1 MIQEH
6 IYTQDINRSINGVI
20 KASSTADLAN
30 EVKEYVITAEQQKKS
45 LLPALFKMLVPP
57 AVPTC
62 VWISGDFGS
71 GKSHLLKIL
80 SYVLENQLAVDGR
93 KVADIFAD
101 KAGDDFE
108 LRADITNACRIPT
121 ETVLFNIQEKLDGV
135 SKNSVD
141 PVLNIFLKEFNRK
154 LGFDDKK
161 PEIAEIERYFASKGK
176 YQFLK
181 DEYQRL
187 YGVSWEEKGRKTVLL
202 QLQKLAK
209 IFAEMEGIDE
219 QTAYNN
225 LKSAIDNYKLDTDGF
240 VALVKDHLD
249 KSAPGTRFIFFVD
262 EVGQF
267 IGKDVH
273 RMLSLQTIAEGLV
286 DKTGGRATL
295 MVTSQMDI
303 DTTLGNLEKQQE
315 YDFSRIQGRFT
326 TRINL
331 TSANADE
338 VIQRRLLEKKQEP
351 EAELCEIYAGQKNI
365 MKSLFNFGDN
375 SQFVSR
381 YKSAEEFAVDFPFID
396 YQFNLVQAAIIEL
409 SKNNAFSGKQQS
421 VGERSLLSIAQE
433 VAKAYKDYDLTRIVR
448 FCDMY
453 KGIQGSLQAKIQ
465 NDILQAER
473 TLGDEMALD
482 VLKTLFLVKYVKG
495 FPSTVDNITKILL
508 PTLDTDFPEYRKK
521 VQEALNLLVRQSY
534 VEKGAND
541 EYHYQTNEEKD
552 IENEIKQEELAP
564 DAINNELMKIFRD
577 EIFPES
583 KIKLNGSS
591 NKVFPFGRF
600 VDGNQDGRDFE
611 ISIHF
616 ATPLGEDLS
625 NEGNALMYSAR
636 NGSHLCVV
644 LGEDKYLGED
654 IAMFKKAD
662 KCLTRLLSSNTDK
675 YRLQIITD
683 KRRVNAGRLENIK
696 ARIAELTKGAR
707 LYIGGN
713 ELTDIRSTDIRTRLN
728 EGMMRLIEKIYRNL
742 SMLQVDYDD
751 AMLKRVIN
759 APESGALFAETMD
772 NAETEV
778 FNKINSDK
786 RMSIRTKV
794 KDLVDYFKSNG
805 YGWYEMA
812 VLVILARLF
821 KMDKVS
827 FTSDGSRIEARDLY
841 YHLTNSNRQ
850 ANLIVDIEE
859 SITPSQITKLK
870 NLYKDTFNDEVCRFQ
885 SAKDVHQAFLDRL
898 NQEIQKLREL
908 RDGNRYPFATAL
920 DDIISGVERYS
931 RVAYPTLY
939 VKFKDVDDALADK
952 EDADTIR
959 EFVEGPQLR
968 IFKQICQLK
977 TGNQA
982 NLTYVD
988 SDLLDIINRIYDSAK
1003 PWNNMTEAAATL
1015 EKISAQISVKQEE
1028 ARQQISEKI
1037 ESKLLAITSLPEYS
1051 LIPENLKSQI
1061 QALFNAAK
1069 SQVREERYIGNLRS
1083 MSTDVDRAYD
1093 HSIGIINR
1101 WSEEEARKAAAA
1113 AAAAAGGGATGGS
1126 GTAEGNS
1133 GSGSGATPP
1142 ATQHRQMVSKQTAMN
1157 VHFDKSRLESEADVE
1172 KYIVELHHRL
1182 MDFISDN
1189 KIIMLN

>member
-6 IYTQDINRSINGVI
+6 IYTQDINRTINGVI

-80 SYVLENQLAVDGR
+80 SYVLENQLALDGR

-176 YQFLK
+176 YQYLK

-209 IFAEMEGIDE
+209 IFAAMEGIDE

-240 VALVKDHLD
+240 VALIKDHLD

-286 DKTGGRATL
+286 DKTGGRSTL

-303 DTTLGNLEKQQE
+303 DATLGNLEKQQE

-338 VIQRRLLEKKQEP
+338 VIQRRLLEKKPEP
-351 EAELCEIYAGQKNI
+351 EAVLCEIYAEQKNI

-433 VAKAYKDYDLTRIVR
+433 VAKAYQNYDLTRIVR

-577 EIFPES
+577 EVFPES

-696 ARIAELTKGAR
+696 ARIAELTKSAR

-728 EGMMRLIEKIYRNL
+728 EGMTRLIEKIYRNL
-742 SMLQVDYDD
+742 SMLENVEYDD
-751 AMLKRVIN
+751 AMLKGVIS
-759 APESGALFAETMD
+759 APESGALFAETMS

-827 FTSDGSRIEARDLY
+827 FTADGSRIEARDLY

-850 ANLIVDIEE
+850 ANLIVDVEE

-908 RDGNRYPFATAL
+908 RDSNRYPFASAL
-920 DDIISGVERYS
+920 NDIISGMERYS

-959 EFVEGPQLR
+959 EFVEGPQFR
-968 IFKQICQLK
+968 IFKQISQLK

-988 SDLLDIINRIYDSAK
+988 PELLDTINRIYDSAK

-1015 EKISAQISVKQEE
+1015 EEISAQISAKQEE

-1037 ESKLLAITSLPEYS
+1037 ESKLQAITSLPEYAS
-1051 LIPENLKSQI
+1051 IPENLKSQI
-1061 QALFNAAK
+1061 QALSNAAK

-1083 MSTDVDRAYD
+1083 MSTDVERIYD
-1093 HSIGIINR
+1093 HSIDLINH
-1101 WSEEEARKAAAA
+1101 WSEEEACKAAAA
-1113 AAAAAGGGATGGS
+1113 AGGATGGS
-1126 GTAEGNS
+1126 GSAGGN
-1133 GSGSGATPP
+1133 SGSGATPP
-1142 ATQHRQMVSKQTAMN
+1142 ATHHRQMVSKQTAMN

-1172 KYIVELHHRL
+1172 KYISELRQRL
-1182 MDFISDN
+1182 MNFIEDN
-1189 KIIMLN
+1189 KTIMLS

>member
-6 IYTQDINRSINGVI
+6 IYTQDINRTINGVI

-93 KVADIFAD
+93 KVADIFAY
-101 KAGDDFE
+101 KADDDFE

-161 PEIAEIERYFASKGK
+161 PEIAEIERYFASKGR

-286 DKTGGRATL
+286 DKTGGRSTL

-303 DTTLGNLEKQQE
+303 DATLGNLEKQQE

-577 EIFPES
+577 EVFPES

-859 SITPSQITKLK
+859 SITPSQIIKLK

-908 RDGNRYPFATAL
+908 RDSNRYPFASAL
-920 DDIISGVERYS
+920 NDIISGMERYS

-959 EFVEGPQLR
+959 EFVEGPQFR
-968 IFKQICQLK
+968 IFKQISQLK

-988 SDLLDIINRIYDSAK
+988 PELLDTINRIYDSAK

-1015 EKISAQISVKQEE
+1015 EKISAQISAKQEE

-1037 ESKLLAITSLPEYS
+1037 ESKLQAITSLPEYS
-1051 LIPENLKSQI
+1051 SIPENFKSQI

-1101 WSEEEARKAAAA
+1101 WSEDEARKAAAA
-1113 AAAAAGGGATGGS
+1113 AAAGSGATGSSGATGGTS
-1126 GTAEGNS
+1126 GTGP
-1133 GSGSGATPP
+1133 GTTPP
-1142 ATQHRQMVSKQTAMN
+1142 ATHHRQMVSKQTAMN
-1157 VHFDKSRLESEADVE
+1157 VHFDKSRLESREDVQ
-1172 KYIVELHHRL
+1172 KYIAELEARL
-1182 MDFISDN
+1182 LDFVDN
-1189 KIIMLN
+1189 NKTIMLN